1 MYRLNPFAQSDDISS
16 PRLWIRRVVL
26 FESPEKKD
34 APIRNIPFYRGLN
47 IVWGVELPDDAVA
60 DGARPVTLSGHSV
73 GKTILCRLIR
83 YCLGESTFGN
93 PGVMSRIKH
102 AFPKGWVGMELTV
115 DGQEWAVVKPI
126 GLSGASSAA
135 KKMAVEALFDLGLQE
150 NQYQDFMAHL
160 QNTMLSGLQVNA
172 PPNANRPYEWKHLLA
187 WLTRDQESRF
197 QSLHDW
203 RSLRSGADTVKFK
216 KPKEHALYLIRL
228 ILDLVQ
234 YKELEVSRSL
244 AKVERE
250 LKQREARIAELRRE
264 PEYRF
269 NQQEYALKQL
279 LGIPSTEVLNADIS
293 DLTSPV
299 FIQRMKIDQAIS
311 KFQRDI
317 AKNDKKIAQKH
328 FWLASYDEQRRVFK
342 AALEVME
349 ESIELPEGGETE
361 DDTIMK
367 LRELRGMDCEYGDVS
382 FLDCSY
388 VQKRLADADKIIGLQ
403 KVCEDKRVASET
415 ERRLDILKQ
424 QRKDHDQVVALLNEL
439 REKLK
444 ADLAEKR
451 RKEIQ
456 LSEYRDRLQRLSDH
470 LEQRQQAL
478 DMIEGR
484 TPNTK
489 LYQENACTIVLHEK
503 IIQKQDELQ
512 KLQGSYGKYLKSI
525 NRIYDSLI
533 KNVLSDTYSGALRMP
548 KGELQFHIMEVTGLS
563 GEAVETLALVLADVA
578 VMICSCQGIGHHP
591 RFLLHDSPREAD
603 LSRHIYSRYLR
614 AMWDLTNHYGGQD
627 KAPFQYIVTTTSK
640 PPKELEA
647 AICLR
652 LEAHPETKMLFGR
665 RLTNPPAKEQF
676 ELFSGDDKV

>member
-1 MYRLNPFAQSDDISS
+1 VYRLDTFAKSDDISS
-16 PRLWIRRVVL
+16 PCLWVRRLVL

-34 APIRNIPFYRGLN
+34 APIRSVPFSRGLN

-60 DGARPVTLSGHSV
+60 IGARPVTLSGHSV

-93 PGVMSRIKH
+93 PSVMNCIKH
-102 AFPKGWVGMELTV
+102 VFPKGWVGIELTV
-115 DGQEWAVVKPI
+115 DGQEWAVLKPI
-126 GLSGASSAA
+126 GQSGDSKAA
-135 KKMAVEALFDLGLQE
+135 KMMAVEALFNQGRQE
-150 NQYQDFMAHL
+150 NQYLDFMAHL
-160 QNTMLSGLQVNA
+160 QGTMMSGLQVNA
-172 PPNANRPYEWKHLLA
+172 PPNTDKLYEWKHLLA

-203 RSLRSGADTVKFK
+203 RSPRSGAGTVKFQ
-216 KPKEHALYLIRL
+216 KPKEHALYLMRL
-228 ILDLVQ
+228 VLGLLQ
-234 YKELEVSRSL
+234 EKEIEVSRSL
-244 AKVERE
+244 FEMERE
-250 LKQREARIAELRRE
+250 LKQREDRKADLRRE
-264 PEYRF
+264 PKYRL
-269 NQQEYALKQL
+269 NQQEDALKQL
-279 LGIPSTEVLNADIS
+279 LGVPSTEELNTDIT

-299 FIQRMKIDQAIS
+299 FLRRMDIEQAIL
-311 KFQRDI
+311 KIQRDI
-317 AKNDKKIAQKH
+317 EKIDFKIEQKR
-328 FWLASYDEQRRVFK
+328 FWLTSYDEQRRVFL
-342 AALEVME
+342 AALKLTKEATE
-349 ESIELPEGGETE
+349 IPEDVETE
-361 DDTIMK
+361 DDTIRK
-367 LRELRGMDCEYGDVS
+367 LRALSGKDCLYGNIP
-382 FLDCSY
+382 FLECSY
-388 VQKRLADADKIIGLQ
+388 VQERLAEVEKIANLQ
-403 KVCEDKRVASET
+403 KLREDRRVASET
-415 ERRLDILKQ
+415 ERRLEIFEH

-444 ADLAEKR
+444 ADLAKKR

-456 LSEYRDRLQRLSDH
+456 LSEYRDQLQRLSDH

-478 DMIEGR
+478 DIIEGR

-489 LYQENACTIVLHEK
+489 LYQENACTIVLHKK
-503 IIQKQDELQ
+503 ITQKQDELR
-512 KLQGSYGKYLKSI
+512 KLQESYGKYLKSI
-525 NRIYDSLI
+525 NIIYDSLI

-647 AICLR
+647 SICLR

-665 RLTNPPAKEQF
+665 CLTNPPAKEQL